1 MSSRTRTKRGPS
13 IWVLTW
19 AQRLQRSWT
28 RWSLTRV
35 RRRLKTEELRLRLI
49 LEAAD
54 NQQLLLKELEHRQW
68 LLTERQREMGEIR
81 EFRMRDSLPALSP
94 PTEPSELDEL
104 LGLTTQ

>member
-81 EFRMRDSLPALSP
+81 EFRMRDSLPAPLP
-94 PTEPSELDEL
+94 PTEPSALDEL

>member
-1 MSSRTRTKRGPS
+1 M
-13 IWVLTW
+13 
-19 AQRLQRSWT
+19 QRSWT

-35 RRRLKTEELRLRLI
+35 RRRLRTEELRLRLI

-68 LLTERQREMGEIR
+68 LLTERQQEMAEIR
-81 EFRMRDSLPALSP
+81 EFRMKDNLPALPP

>member
-35 RRRLKTEELRLRLI
+35 RRRLRTEELRLRLI

-68 LLTERQREMGEIR
+68 LLTERQQEMAEIR
-81 EFRMRDSLPALSP
+81 EFRMQDRLPALPP